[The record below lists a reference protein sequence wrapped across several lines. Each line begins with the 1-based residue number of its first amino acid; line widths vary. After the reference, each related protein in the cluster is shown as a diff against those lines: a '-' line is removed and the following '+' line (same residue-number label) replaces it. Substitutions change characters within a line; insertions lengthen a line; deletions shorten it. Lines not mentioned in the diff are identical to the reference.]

1 MALIGEIRK
10 RSWILI
16 VLIGLAMGGFLLMD
30 MLKNQT
36 SFGNPNLMGKI
47 NGEKVL
53 TTDFFQKEKDI
64 FGDNTQGDMYERRDQ
79 VWEYLI
85 QEELLGDAT
94 SKLGID
100 VSEEEMNELF
110 NVGPNLSPV
119 VVSFFGGYQQ
129 FDVQQYTQIKEQS
142 ATFEGQDKEVWD
154 NLKDRVALSRKQT
167 KYNNLVAQGFYTPTW
182 MAEMD
187 NVAKTQKANFKFVG
201 IPFAAA
207 EDVKVTDSDIRKFI
221 KANAFK
227 YKKDEETRK
236 ASYVTFNV
244 TPTSEDSATVRQRI
258 AELVPIFEAT
268 DNDSMFITD
277 NYGIFEQ
284 AYLFKDVLSP
294 IVSDSIF
301 NLPKGSVVG
310 PYLEGRQYKAVKVV
324 DRMVVPD
331 SVNVRHILLQPNP
344 QLGAEDIA
352 RIKRVAD
359 TIMIN
364 LKAGTANFD
373 SLAVKYSGDA
383 ATKNDGGK
391 LGWKTPKSTQFGQLF
406 EEFIFYKA
414 QVGGYETIIS
424 QFGIHVVQVTN
435 SKNSGKIGAQVAYV
449 SEDIMP
455 STRTIKDVNTKA
467 FAFVAKYRTVEALN
481 KAAEEDPNITVSTT
495 QALKSSDYQI
505 LGLGGGSTSRELIKW
520 LFKADVGEVSAPI
533 YTYQDAQLFYDN
545 KLVIAGVNSKQP
557 VGLPSVADVR
567 AEVEPLVLNKKKADN
582 IISRIKAG
590 ESLEAIASQFQSTV
604 QEANG
609 IGFDQTFVQGM
620 GNEPD
625 VVGQIFKSNSE
636 MNKAMAPI
644 AGNSGVFVVMPLFK
658 SEATPMD
665 DFAAAK
671 QAISNDVRTRA
682 QKGVFSAMKKQ
693 AKITDNRVR
702 FY

>member
-53 TTDFFQKEKDI
+53 TTDFYQTERDI
-64 FGDNTQGDMYERRDQ
+64 FGENAEGDMFERRDQ
-79 VWEYLI
+79 VWEYMI
-85 QEELLGDAT
+85 QQNLLNDVTG
-94 SKLGID
+94 KLGID

-129 FDVQQYTQIKEQS
+129 FDVQQYTKIKEQAAS
-142 ATFEGQDKEVWD
+142 FTGQDKEVWD
-154 NLKDRVALSRKQT
+154 NLKDRVRLSRKQT
-167 KYNNLVAQGFYTPTW
+167 KYNNLVSQGFYTPTW

-187 NVAKTQKANFKFVG
+187 NVSKTQKANFKFVG

-207 EDVKVTDSDIRKFI
+207 DDVKVTDSDIRAFI

-236 ASYVTFNV
+236 ASYVTFTV
-244 TPTSEDSATVRQRI
+244 TPTSEDSADIRNKI
-258 AELVPIFEAT
+258 ADLVPQFKAAE
-268 DNDSMFITD
+268 NDSMFITD
-277 NYGIFEQ
+277 NYGTFEQ
-284 AYLFKDVLSP
+284 AYQFKDVLSP
-294 IVSDSIF
+294 IVADSIF

-331 SVNVRHILLQPNP
+331 SVEARHILLQPNQ
-344 QLGAEDIA
+344 QLGAEDVA
-352 RIKRVAD
+352 RVKRVAD
-359 TIMIN
+359 TIMIS
-364 LKAGTANFD
+364 LKNGTGNFD

-383 ATKNDGGK
+383 SNKNDGGK
-391 LGWKTPKSTQFGQLF
+391 LGWATTGKYVKPF
-406 EEFIFYKA
+406 EEFVFYKA
-414 QVGGYETIIS
+414 KVGEYNTVIT
-424 QFGIHVVQVTN
+424 QFGIHIIQVTN
-435 SKNSGKIGAQVAYV
+435 SKSSGKVGAQVAYI

-455 STRTIKDVNTKA
+455 SSGTIKDVNKKA
-467 FAFVAKYRTVEALN
+467 FEFVGKHRTVEALEAA
-481 KAAEEDPNITVSTT
+481 AAENADITVSTT
-495 QALKSSDYQI
+495 QALKASDYQI
-505 LGLGGGSTSRELIKW
+505 LGLGGGTTSRDLIKW
-520 LFKADVGEVSAPI
+520 LFKADLGEVSAPV

-545 KLVIAGVNSKQP
+545 KFVIAGLNSKQP

-582 IISRIKAG
+582 IMSKIKAG
-590 ESLEAIASQFQSTV
+590 ESLDAIAGQFQSTV

-609 IGFDQTFVQGM
+609 IGFDQSFVQGM
-620 GNEPD
+620 GNEPQ
-625 VVGQIFKSNSE
+625 VIGQIFKSGVE
-636 MNKAMAPI
+636 MNKAMAPV

-658 SEATPMD
+658 SEPTPIS
-665 DFAAAK
+665 DFAEAK
-671 QAISNDVRTRA
+671 KAISNNDRTRA
-682 QKGVFSAMKKQ
+682 QQAVFGAMKKG
-693 AKITDNRVR
+693 AKITDNRTR

>member
-53 TTDFFQKEKDI
+53 TSDFYQKEKDI
-64 FGDNTQGDMYERRDQ
+64 FGDNAQGDMFERRDQ

-85 QEELLGDAT
+85 QEQLLGNAT

-100 VSEEEMNELF
+100 VSEEEMTELF

-142 ATFEGQDKEVWD
+142 ATFTGQDKEVWD
-154 NLKDRVALSRKQT
+154 NLRDRVALSRKQT

-187 NVAKTQKANFKFVG
+187 NVEKTQKVNFKFVG

-207 EDVKVTDSDIRKFI
+207 EDVKVTDSDIRAFI
-221 KANAFK
+221 KENAFK

-244 TPTSEDSATVRQRI
+244 TPTSEDSANVRKKI
-258 AELVPIFEAT
+258 AKLVPSFKVT
-268 DNDSMFITD
+268 DNDSIFITD

-284 AYLFKDVLSP
+284 SYQFKDVLSP
-294 IVSDSIF
+294 IVADSIF
-301 NLPKGSVVG
+301 NLPAGSVVG

-331 SVNVRHILLQPNP
+331 SVDVRHILLTPNP
-344 QLGAEDIA
+344 QLGAADVT
-352 RIKRVAD
+352 RIKSVAD
-359 TIMIN
+359 TIMKS
-364 LKAGTANFD
+364 LKNGTANFD
-373 SLAVKYSGDA
+373 SLAVKYSDDA
-383 ATKNDGGK
+383 SNKNDGGK
-391 LGWKTPKSTQFGQLF
+391 LGWATTGKYVKPF
-406 EEFIFYKA
+406 EELVFYKA
-414 QVGGYETIIS
+414 KVGEYNTVES
-424 QFGIHVVQVTN
+424 QFGIHIVQVLN
-435 SKNSGKIGAQVAYV
+435 SKNSGKVGAKVAYV

-455 STRTIKDVNTKA
+455 SPRTIKDINKKA
-467 FAFVAKYRTVEALN
+467 FAFVAKYRTVDALN
-481 KAAEEDPNITVSTT
+481 KAAEEDPNVTVSTT
-495 QALKSSDYQI
+495 QALKASDYQI
-505 LGLGGGSTSRELIKW
+505 LGLGSGTTSRDLIKW
-520 LFKADVGEVSAPI
+520 LFKEDVGEVSPAI

-545 KLVIAGVNSKQP
+545 KFVIAGVNSKQP

-567 AEVEPLVLNKKKADN
+567 AEVEPLVLNKKKAAN
-582 IISRIKAG
+582 IMSRIKAG
-590 ESLEAIASQFQSTV
+590 ESLDAIASKFQSTV

-620 GNEPD
+620 GNEPQ
-625 VVGQIFKSNSE
+625 VVGQIFKNGVE
-636 MNKAMAPI
+636 MNKVMTAI

-658 SEATPMD
+658 SEAVPMD

-671 QAISNDVRTRA
+671 QAISGEVRTRA
-682 QKGVFSAMKKQ
+682 QQGIFNAMKKQ
-693 AKITDNRVR
+693 AKIVDNRVR